1 MYGLQ
6 GSWDICLKV
15 YIKGLKGEGL
25 HMLHVSLRKD
35 YVLGTSSYNVWN
47 SRFIRVKVI
56 KVIGIYNYKFIGVIL
71 IINVKG

>member
-1 MYGLQ
+1 
-6 GSWDICLKV
+6 
-15 YIKGLKGEGL
+15 
-25 HMLHVSLRKD
+25 MLHVSLHKD

-56 KVIGIYNYKFIGVIL
+56 EVIGIYNYKFIGVIL